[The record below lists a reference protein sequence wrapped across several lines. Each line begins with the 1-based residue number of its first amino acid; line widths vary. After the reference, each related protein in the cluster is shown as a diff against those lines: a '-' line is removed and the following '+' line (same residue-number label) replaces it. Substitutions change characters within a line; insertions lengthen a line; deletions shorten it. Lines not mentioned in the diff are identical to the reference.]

1 MSGRL
6 GAPQRSRGANTQQR
20 NPRHDGDGDLPPL
33 LLKTPAPTPTPTP
46 PDDLEALLATGPVP
60 QAPQAQQVLQAP
72 PLLPPPETRLGD
84 LQNAPTVLPGTNVNY
99 LMGLELYQSK
109 QYAFCNTQMNT
120 VSYTTKLHAIVESIE
135 SMTHDYPEL
144 TPGPT
149 GSFNDFFTLSDQLR
163 RVVTEAAGDIYT
175 QYDEPP
181 SVGLRRSVVQRD
193 YTDTPGSVWT
203 ELWYALIA
211 NAAGIG
217 PKIFAGGLTSSGRAV
232 LLMEHGK
239 LGSLDSF
246 LLIHPEQY
254 DTGRAYSPSLKQ
266 LLAKSGRLGM
276 VLGDIKPGNIIVMT
290 DTELQFIDFDPKFT
304 VLLEADTFDHK
315 CVEFINTFLLLSQM
329 MCHAKGSTVRG
340 LEEDLIDTLKMGYSM
355 LNGGVGGGLC
365 GILGRLLKNDRRLI
379 SKNDTTSR
387 MDLVAKHVLFMAGEY
402 LGWWQGGV
410 DRGCLIPWKFE
421 DRKPIIVQI
430 TDAALRVH
438 ETR

>member
-1 MSGRL
+1 M
-6 GAPQRSRGANTQQR
+6 
-20 NPRHDGDGDLPPL
+20 
-33 LLKTPAPTPTPTP
+33 
-46 PDDLEALLATGPVP
+46 
-60 QAPQAQQVLQAP
+60 
-72 PLLPPPETRLGD
+72 
-84 LQNAPTVLPGTNVNY
+84 NY
-99 LMGLELYQSK
+99 LVGLELYQSK

-120 VSYTTKLHAIVESIE
+120 VSYTTELHATIESIE

-163 RVVTEAAGDIYT
+163 RVVTEAAGYIYT

-246 LLIHPEQY
+246 LLTHPEQY

-290 DTELQFIDFDPKFT
+290 DTELRFIDFDPKFT
-304 VLLEADTFDHK
+304 VLLEAGTFDHK

-340 LEEDLIDTLKMGYSM
+340 LEEDLVATLNVGYSM
-355 LNGGVGGGLC
+355 LNGVGGDQHDQQLC
-365 GILGRLLKNDRRLI
+365 GILGRLLKDEHRLI
-379 SKNDTTSR
+379 KRLKNDWLASH

-410 DRGCLIPWKFE
+410 DRGCLIPWTFKDGE
-421 DRKPIIVQI
+421 PIIIQI
-430 TDAALRVH
+430 VNAALHVH
-438 ETR
+438 DTRGTSSPMSETPKMPD